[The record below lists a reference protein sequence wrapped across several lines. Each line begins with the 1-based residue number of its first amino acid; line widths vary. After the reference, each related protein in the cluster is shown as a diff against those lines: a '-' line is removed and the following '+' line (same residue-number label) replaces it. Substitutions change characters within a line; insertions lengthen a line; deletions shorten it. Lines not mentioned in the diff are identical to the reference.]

1 MPTVLLARH
10 GETDWNR
17 EGRIQGWAPTALN
30 DRGHAQASALGMHL
44 ATTVDDGIDRLYASD
59 LRRTRQTAAHLA
71 EPLGLE
77 PVHESA
83 WRERDFG
90 VLQGLLADELSD
102 EYPEY
107 SLDLAGEP
115 AADERPDSGESF
127 LDVRERVL
135 DRYRSLRA
143 DLAPDE
149 TALVVAHGGS
159 IKLLLGA
166 IRDQTARKAIIDQPM
181 GNCGLSRIDIDPE
194 RDAGNG
200 QGTTAGAAT
209 ADEVVT
215 ANRTGFL
222 TGTPE
227 RDGSVT
233 R

>member
-1 MPTVLLARH
+1 MATVLLARH

-44 ATTVDDGIDRLYASD
+44 ATTVDDGIGRLYASD

-77 PVHESA
+77 PVHEPA

-90 VLQGLLADELSD
+90 VLQGLLADELA
-102 EYPEY
+102 EQYPEY
-107 SLDLAGEP
+107 SLRVTGQP
-115 AADERPDSGESF
+115 AASERPDSGESL
-127 LDVRERVL
+127 LDVRERVV
-135 DRYRSLRA
+135 DRYRALRA

-166 IRDQTARKAIIDQPM
+166 IREQDARTAIVEQSM
-181 GNCGLSRIDIDPE
+181 GNCGLSRIELDPE

-200 QGTTAGAAT
+200 DGTTAGAAT
-209 ADEVVT
+209 ADEVVA

-222 TGTPE
+222 TGTPA